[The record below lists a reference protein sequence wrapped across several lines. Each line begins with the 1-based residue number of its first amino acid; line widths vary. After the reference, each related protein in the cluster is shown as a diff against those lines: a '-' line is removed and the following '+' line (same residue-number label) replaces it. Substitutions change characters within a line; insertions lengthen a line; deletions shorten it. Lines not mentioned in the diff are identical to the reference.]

1 MSGDHDAAPVRIS
14 ELEQKLS
21 VTFRN
26 KDLLRQAMTHASS
39 EGDSNYERLEFLGD
53 RVLGLVIADLL
64 YDTFPAEPEGSLAK
78 RFAALV
84 QGTKLAEIARD
95 INLNEDLILSEAER
109 NAGGADNDNIL
120 ADCVEAMLGALY
132 LDQGYAICKDVITRL
147 YGDRVATVKTAPQDP
162 KTTLQ
167 ERVQGQG
174 LDLPVYAIIERTGP
188 DHAPEFTVEVTVQGR
203 KPARGVGTSRRAAEK
218 KAALQMLE
226 MMDTGGETRE

>member
-1 MSGDHDAAPVRIS
+1 
-14 ELEQKLS
+14 
-21 VTFRN
+21 
-26 KDLLRQAMTHASS
+26 
-39 EGDSNYERLEFLGD
+39 LEFLGD

-64 YDTFPAEPEGSLAK
+64 YHTFPAEPEGSLAK

-84 QGTKLAEIARD
+84 QGTTLAEIARG

-132 LDQGYAICKDVITRL
+132 LDRGYAMCKDVITRL
-147 YGDRVATVKTAPQDP
+147 YGDRITTVQTAPQDP

-174 LDLPVYAIIERTGP
+174 LDLPVYSIIDRTGP
-188 DHAPEFTVEVTVQGR
+188 DHAPEFTVEVTVQGH
-203 KPARGVGTSRRAAEK
+203 KPARGIGASRRAAEK

-226 MMDTGGETRE
+226 IMDQGDEA